1 MNLSLRRFII
11 DVFPMTTLLILLT
24 ALKFLRCR
32 KGCKSHNLLIYT
44 LYCGERGI
52 RTPGTSQFNGF
63 QDRRNRPLCHLSSG
77 RSPNAMKRSEP

>member
-44 LYCGERGI
+44 LYCGERGKCTI
-52 RTPGTSQFNGF
+52 ALYLVVSQM
-63 QDRRNRPLCHLSSG
+63 SI
-77 RSPNAMKRSEP
+77 